1 MQSLSPLFAY
11 LPSYNYI
18 IISTFSCIVLVLQSI
33 ENHDLPRFFAT
44 VSLLF
49 LSLISFPHSFYWKK
63 ATNFETSLARK
74 RLLHPH
80 IASFSTR
87 TLPDKTGIN
96 KRQAKEEK
104 WFGCGKRLRNK
115 LEIRLMFGNLGRI
128 SNGALRRY
136 FYAKWPESKMRT
148 IQVCRNI
155 CETNAKQML
164 YFPPQ
169 YPVFCFFLVT
179 YV

>member
-63 ATNFETSLARK
+63 ATNFETSLAHK

-104 WFGCGKRLRNK
+104 CFGCGKRVRNK
-115 LEIRLMFGNLGRI
+115 LEIRLMFGILGRI